1 MCTIDCGFKLCF
13 FVKIV
18 GSNFENICCHWIYF
32 DRAVCL
38 FEQKSSDVTA
48 SVDEDGS
55 SRGFTASVML
65 PKDQGL
71 LCITADQQFLVY
83 LPVKQSK
90 GVLELNLRKRLVG
103 YNEEIVDIKF
113 LGDEEQFLA
122 VATNIEQV
130 FI

>member
-1 MCTIDCGFKLCF
+1 
-13 FVKIV
+13 
-18 GSNFENICCHWIYF
+18 
-32 DRAVCL
+32 
-38 FEQKSSDVTA
+38 
-48 SVDEDGS
+48 
-55 SRGFTASVML
+55 ML